1 MKKIGLIIPCY
12 NEEKDI
18 SGSISKIKDFLTF
31 QKDYQFFIIPVD
43 DGSKDK
49 TKEIIEGIKDI
60 YPVSYTP
67 NRGKGGAVK
76 EGINKSFNEL
86 HCDYA
91 IFMDADLST
100 DLKAIPECI
109 SLLEGGHDFVITSR
123 HDKESVIKVKQ
134 PFNRRFISKCSRII
148 IGMMFHFKV
157 KDTQCGFKGINQQF
171 GLELLQK
178 SKINGFSFDVEFL
191 YIAKLNKR
199 SYKSFPVVWS
209 HDDDSTVS
217 SFKTSVRFF
226 KDLFKI
232 KRYKKQYLDK

>member
-1 MKKIGLIIPCY
+1 MEKIGLIIPCY
-12 NEEKDI
+12 NEEKAI
-18 SGSISKIKDFLTF
+18 ASSISKIKDFLVSINN
-31 QKDYQFFIIPVD
+31 YQFFIIPVD

-49 TKEIIEGIKDI
+49 TKEIIEDIEGI
-60 YPVSYTP
+60 YPVSYIP
-67 NRGKGGAVK
+67 NKGKGGAVK
-76 EGINKSFNEL
+76 EGINKTFNEL

-109 SLLEGGHDFVITSR
+109 NLLKEGNDFVITSR

-148 IGMMFHFKV
+148 IGSMFHFKV
-157 KDTQCGFKGINQQF
+157 KDTQCGFKGMSKEF

-191 YIAKLNKR
+191 YIAKLNKK

-232 KRYKKQYLDK
+232 KRNKKQYLN